1 MRTNSVN
8 YLPLMV
14 VLACLALGIISCMT
28 AKKKAAM
35 SQNKPLTETYW
46 ILTHVKG
53 ESIPKCQITPY
64 IVFGTDGRYSGNLSC
79 NVYSGTYTS
88 HKDKI
93 KMEYEG
99 ATKKLCQNMKVE
111 KMFMQQLH
119 AEFKHYEIKKDTLY
133 LMDAQG
139 EVLRFK
145 AGVKPN

>member
-8 YLPLMV
+8 YLPIV
-14 VLACLALGIISCMT
+14 VVMACLALGIFSCMT

-35 SQNKPLTETYW
+35 SENKPLTETYW

-53 ESIPKCQITPY
+53 ENVPKCIITPF
-64 IVFGTDGRYSGNLSC
+64 IVFDNDGSYSGNLSC
-79 NVYSGTYTS
+79 NSYFGKYSS
-88 HKDKI
+88 HKGKI

-119 AEFKHYEIKKDTLY
+119 ADFKRYEIRKDTLY

-145 AGVKPN
+145 AGVKPD